1 MSKSG
6 CRHRVAG
13 VAAAVLAGA
22 PLMAGVQLVTPGT
35 AYAGPAE
42 AARQVVFSGGGLL
55 GVSCAAI
62 PNTGSVTITEETRL
76 RVVNRTGHRATLIL
90 DGSARGEIAKGST
103 AEVLFHRGP
112 VSLSLKPHCVLPNQK
127 SVRVQVVAARPRR
140 PDPPPPPVAEPPSPP
155 SPPSEDPV
163 TEQPR
168 PDPAT
173 GSTGLGPAPRDGR
186 GGREAAGP
194 RGDASDGRRPAAAG
208 GSRGAEADPTA
219 ASDGSGMEP
228 QGLIGDETATPAAPE
243 GALDGVDLAAEPL
256 GSVEPITDK
265 GPIKLLALIAT
276 VCVLGVSVGAIR
288 AILAQ
293 RASRAGIA

>member
-1 MSKSG
+1 MLKPG

-13 VAAAVLAGA
+13 LAAAALIGA
-22 PLMAGVQLVTPGT
+22 PLMAGVQLLAPGT
-35 AYAGPAE
+35 AYAGPEE

-112 VSLSLKPHCVLPNQK
+112 VSLSLKPHCVLADQK
-127 SVRVQVVAARPRR
+127 SVRVQVVAARR
-140 PDPPPPPVAEPPSPP
+140 PDPPRPPTVEPPPPPA
-155 SPPSEDPV
+155 D
-163 TEQPR
+163 TERPTEEPR

-173 GSTGLGPAPRDGR
+173 GSTGLGPAPQDGR
-186 GGREAAGP
+186 ADARARDREDSRDRRRADLATDP
-194 RGDASDGRRPAAAG
+194 RAR
-208 GSRGAEADPTA
+208 ETDPTA
-219 ASDGSGMEP
+219 VPGESEEAS
-228 QGLIGDETATPAAPE
+228 QGIIGDETATPNAPVDD
-243 GALDGVDLAAEPL
+243 ALDGVDLAAEPL